1 MYLIVK
7 ITKYCVKII
16 FSFIKIG
23 SCILFFFIGFN
34 NLSIY
39 CCGNQYE
46 EYCCSQSE
54 LFYEDDKYLK
64 PFLNETIVDE
74 DSSTGWKFLGVI
86 FGILPLILVVIGVFF
101 VMYKL
106 RVDLSL

>member
-1 MYLIVK
+1 VLEPNSIVLK
-7 ITKYCVKII
+7 SLSHSYKLGI
-16 FSFIKIG
+16 S
-23 SCILFFFIGFN
+23 FFFFKGFN

-64 PFLNETIVDE
+64 PFLNETVVDDE

-86 FGILPLILVVIGVFF
+86 FGILPLILVVVGVFF